1 MIPSTE
7 LENGKVEL
15 IREILDISD
24 IHDID
29 LLKEYNKELA
39 DSLTQELTPDAGK
52 TIKQIMHLS
61 FKKVCELIGV
71 FSFFSV
77 S

>member
-29 LLKEYNKELA
+29 LLKEYNKEL

-52 TIKQIMHLS
+52 ND
-61 FKKVCELIGV
+61 
-71 FSFFSV
+71 
-77 S
+77 

>member
-24 IHDID
+24 I
-29 LLKEYNKELA
+29 LKEYNKELA

-52 TIKQIMHLS
+52 ND
-61 FKKVCELIGV
+61 
-71 FSFFSV
+71 
-77 S
+77 

>member
-24 IHDID
+24 IHM
-29 LLKEYNKELA
+29 E
-39 DSLTQELTPDAGK
+39 
-52 TIKQIMHLS
+52 MHIA
-61 FKKVCELIGV
+61 FV
-71 FSFFSV
+71 
-77 S
+77 

>member
-1 MIPSTE
+1 MNNVKLILIPSTE

-39 DSLTQELTPDAGK
+39 DSLTQELTPDAGT
-52 TIKQIMHLS
+52 TIK
-61 FKKVCELIGV
+61 
-71 FSFFSV
+71 
-77 S
+77 

>member
-39 DSLTQELTPDAGK
+39 DSLTQELTPDAFWALK
-52 TIKQIMHLS
+52 DRLS
-61 FKKVCELIGV
+61 CRTRAG
-71 FSFFSV
+71 SYPQTR
-77 S
+77 

>member
-29 LLKEYNKELA
+29 LLKEYSKELT
-39 DSLTQELTPDAGK
+39 DSLTQELTPDAGT
-52 TIKQIMHLS
+52 TIK
-61 FKKVCELIGV
+61 
-71 FSFFSV
+71 
-77 S
+77 

>member
-15 IREILDISD
+15 IR
-24 IHDID
+24 

-52 TIKQIMHLS
+52 ND
-61 FKKVCELIGV
+61 
-71 FSFFSV
+71 
-77 S
+77 

>member
-24 IHDID
+24 IHDFD

-52 TIKQIMHLS
+52 ND
-61 FKKVCELIGV
+61 
-71 FSFFSV
+71 
-77 S
+77 

>member
-7 LENGKVEL
+7 LENGKV
-15 IREILDISD
+15 EILDISD

-52 TIKQIMHLS
+52 ND
-61 FKKVCELIGV
+61 
-71 FSFFSV
+71 
-77 S
+77 

>member
-15 IREILDISD
+15 IREILDIKD

-29 LLKEYNKELA
+29 LVNEYSREINS
-39 DSLTQELTPDAGK
+39 SLNTQNFANQNTEEVL
-52 TIKQIMHLS
+52 
-61 FKKVCELIGV
+61 
-71 FSFFSV
+71 
-77 S
+77 